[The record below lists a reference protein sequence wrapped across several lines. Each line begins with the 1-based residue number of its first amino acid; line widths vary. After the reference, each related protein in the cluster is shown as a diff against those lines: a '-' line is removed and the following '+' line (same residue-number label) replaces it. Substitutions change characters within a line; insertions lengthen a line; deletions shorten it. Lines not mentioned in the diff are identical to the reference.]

1 MLPDTYPVVHKST
14 KISVSLPE
22 GDVVVL
28 DRFARRS
35 AAGSR
40 SAVVRR
46 AIRLLRATE
55 LGPAYAQAWEEW
67 ATGGDAVAWEAV
79 AGDGIEPAP

>member
-1 MLPDTYPVVHKST
+1 M

-22 GDVVVL
+22 EDVAFL
-28 DRFARRS
+28 DRYAES
-35 AAGSR
+35 VAAGSR
-40 SAVVRR
+40 SAVVQR

-67 ATGGDAVAWEAV
+67 ATVGDAEAWDAV
-79 AGDGIEPAP
+79 AGDGIEPAR

>member
-1 MLPDTYPVVHKST
+1 MKISISLPDEDVEFLDQYAR
-14 KISVSLPE
+14 SV
-22 GDVVVL
+22 
-28 DRFARRS
+28 
-35 AAGSR
+35 AAASR

-67 ATGGDAVAWEAV
+67 TTAGHADAWDAVV
-79 AGDGIEPAP
+79 GDGIEPTR

>member
-1 MLPDTYPVVHKST
+1 M
-14 KISVSLPE
+14 KISVSLPDE
-22 GDVVVL
+22 DVAFL
-28 DRFARRS
+28 DRYAQDV

-40 SAVVRR
+40 SAVVQR

-67 ATGGDAVAWEAV
+67 ATGGDAEAWEAV
-79 AGDGIEPAP
+79 AGDGIEPGR

>member
-1 MLPDTYPVVHKST
+1 M

-22 GDVVVL
+22 EDVAFL
-28 DRFARRS
+28 DRYARGA

-40 SAVVRR
+40 SAVVHR
-46 AIRLLRATE
+46 AIRLLRAAE

-67 ATGGDAVAWEAV
+67 VSAEDADAWDGV
-79 AGDGIEPAP
+79 AGDGIEPTR

>member
-1 MLPDTYPVVHKST
+1 M
-14 KISVSLPE
+14 KISVSLPDD
-22 GDVVVL
+22 DVVFL
-28 DRFARRS
+28 DRYAQTV

-40 SAVVRR
+40 SAVVQR

-67 ATGGDAVAWEAV
+67 ATGGDAKAWEAV